1 MARVPGTF
9 TISSNYDVSV
19 KKPFDAR
26 MLVPTYADLTLK
38 SNWQIVETTSSGTT
52 KTSFIAYNGMLVA
65 VADKT
70 DVANSGL
77 YMLFDTD
84 GGKNPDVEDINS
96 WLKIGETSDISD
108 FVARLSNIETELGN
122 IDERL
127 TALENLEAEEKVH
140 TYGYRKDFPAP
151 SEAQLNHMYIA
162 NDQRRTYIFVGGSY
176 LPIADQFEYTDHDNN
191 SDTPEVRILYGGD
204 SGI

>member
-70 DVANSGL
+70 DIANSGL
-77 YMLFDTD
+77 YMLFDAD
-84 GGKNPDVEDINS
+84 GGKNPDVEDVNS

-127 TALENLEAEEKVH
+127 TVLENLEAEEKVH
-140 TYGYRKDFPAP
+140 TYGYRKDFPKDG
-151 SEAQLNHMYIA
+151 QQNHMYIA
-162 NDQRRTYIFVGGSY
+162 NDEHRTYVFVGSSY
-176 LPIADQFEYTDHDNN
+176 LPIADQFEYTNHDN
-191 SDTPEVRILYGGD
+191 DPETPEVRIICGG
-204 SGI
+204 SANY